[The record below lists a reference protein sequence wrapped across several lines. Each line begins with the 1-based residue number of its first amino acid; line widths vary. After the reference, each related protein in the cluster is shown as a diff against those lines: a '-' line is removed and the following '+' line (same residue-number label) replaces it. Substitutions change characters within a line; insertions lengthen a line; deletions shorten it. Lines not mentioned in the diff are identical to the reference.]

1 MGAALEGMRILD
13 MTQYEAGTSCTQM
26 LAWLGADV
34 VKVESPLGDPGRRSF
49 STGPE
54 DSQYFMNYNAN
65 KRSVV
70 LNLKTEEGRQLLL
83 DLVPKFDV
91 FVENYGPGVI
101 EQLDIGYERL
111 SELNPRLIYARVKG
125 YGLEGPHAHYKC
137 FDSLA
142 QASAGAFSVTGEP
155 DGPPTKPGPT
165 VADTG
170 TGMQTALAIT
180 AAYVQREHTGRG
192 QLIELSMQE
201 AMTMFMRTVGVADW
215 GERPAQRRGH
225 RAGSPSG
232 MYPTKGGG
240 PNDFVQMLVAT
251 TRMWDQLCVAI
262 DRPDL
267 LSDPRFESGRSR
279 REHADALDAE
289 VRQWSLSVDKWEAAR
304 VLNEAG
310 VAASA
315 IYDTMDVFNDPHL
328 KARDFIQQVDH
339 PDHGRVTLMSSPIR
353 MADSQV
359 ALGTP
364 PRLDEHTDEV
374 LAGELDLDAAAL
386 EQLQASGAVGARAH
400 AAAAATAE

>member
-1 MGAALEGMRILD
+1 MSAALEGMRVLD

-49 STGPE
+49 SKGPE

-70 LNLKTEEGRQLLL
+70 LNLKSEEGRQLFL

-101 EQLDIGYERL
+101 ENLDIDYERL
-111 SELNPRLIYARVKG
+111 SELNPRLIYARIKG
-125 YGLEGPHAHYKC
+125 YGLQGPHAHYKC

-180 AAYVQREHTGRG
+180 AAYAQRERTGRG

-201 AMTMFMRTVGVADW
+201 AMTMFMRTVGVMDW
-215 GERPAQRRGH
+215 NERPAQRRGH
-225 RAGSPSG
+225 RAGTPSG

-240 PNDFVQMLVAT
+240 PNDYVQMLVAT
-251 TRMWDQLCVAI
+251 TRMWDQLCVALE
-262 DRPDL
+262 RPDL
-267 LSDPRFESGRSR
+267 LEDPRYATGRSR

-289 VRQWSLSVDKWEAAR
+289 VTAWSLAHDKWEASR
-304 VLNEAG
+304 ILNEAG
-310 VAASA
+310 VAANA
-315 IYDTMDVFNDPHL
+315 IYDTLDVFNDPHL
-328 KARDFIQQVDH
+328 REREFIHEVDH
-339 PDHGRVTLMSSPIR
+339 PEVGAVTLMGSPIR
-353 MADSQV
+353 MADSHV
-359 ALGTP
+359 ELGAP
-364 PRLDEHTDEV
+364 PLLDQHTDEV
-374 LAGELDLDAAAL
+374 LAAELDLDAAAL
-386 EQLQASGAVGARAH
+386 ERLRGTGAVGSPEH

>member
-1 MGAALEGMRILD
+1 MGTALEGMRILD

-49 STGPE
+49 SKGPQ

-70 LNLKTEEGRQLLL
+70 LNLKTEEGRQLFL

-101 EQLDIGYERL
+101 ENLDIGYERL
-111 SELNPRLIYARVKG
+111 SELNPRLIYARIKG

-142 QASAGAFSVTGEP
+142 QAAAGAFSVTGEP

-180 AAYVQREHTGRG
+180 AAYAQRERTGRG

-201 AMTMFMRTVGVADW
+201 AMTMFMRTTGVIDW
-215 GERPAQRRGH
+215 AERPAQRQGH
-225 RAGSPSG
+225 RAGAPSG

-240 PNDFVQMLVAT
+240 PNDYVQMLVAT
-251 TRMWDQLCVAI
+251 TRMWDQLCVAME
-262 DRPDL
+262 RADL
-267 LSDPRFESGRSR
+267 LADPRFATGRAR
-279 REHADALDAE
+279 REHVDELDAE
-289 VRQWSLSVDKWEAAR
+289 VRSWSLQHDKWEAAR
-304 VLNEAG
+304 ILNEAG
-310 VAASA
+310 VAANA

-328 KARDFIQQVDH
+328 QARGFIRQVEH
-339 PDHGRVTLMSSPIR
+339 PDHGPVTLMASPIR
-353 MADSQV
+353 MGDSEV
-359 ALGTP
+359 ELRTP
-364 PRLDEHTDEV
+364 PVLDQHTDEV
-374 LAGELDLDAAAL
+374 LMAELAL
-386 EQLQASGAVGARAH
+386 EGDALGQLRASGAIGSPEH

>member
-49 STGPE
+49 SKGPE

-70 LNLKTEEGRQLLL
+70 LNLKSEEGRQVFL

-91 FVENYGPGVI
+91 FVENYGPGVVESLEI
-101 EQLDIGYERL
+101 RYERL
-111 SELNPRLIYARVKG
+111 RALNPRLIYARIKG
-125 YGLEGPHAHYKC
+125 YGLDGPHAHYKC

-142 QASAGAFSVTGEP
+142 QASAGAFSVTGEL

-170 TGMQTALAIT
+170 AGMQTALAIT
-180 AAYVQREHTGRG
+180 AAYAQRERTGRG

-201 AMTMFMRTVGVADW
+201 AMTMFMRTVGVMDW
-215 GERPAQRRGH
+215 NGRPAQRRGH

-240 PNDFVQMLVAT
+240 PNDYVQMLVAT
-251 TRMWDQLCVAI
+251 TRMWDQMCVAI
-262 DRPDL
+262 ERPDL
-267 LSDPRFESGRSR
+267 LSDPRYQTGRSR
-279 REHADALDAE
+279 REHADELDAE
-289 VRQWSLSVDKWEAAR
+289 VTAWTRSVDKWEAAR
-304 VLNEAG
+304 ILNEAG

-328 KARDFIQQVDH
+328 QFREFIHEVDH
-339 PDHGRVTLMSSPIR
+339 PDHGAVTLMGSPIR
-353 MADSQV
+353 MEDSHV
-359 ALGTP
+359 ELATP
-364 PRLDEHTDEV
+364 PLLDQHTGEV
-374 LAGELDLDAAAL
+374 LTTDLDFDAATIA
-386 EQLQASGAVGARAH
+386 QLRENGAIGSPEH
-400 AAAAATAE
+400 AATAATAE